1 MIHGNEKGSSAVE
14 FTLAAILFF
23 AVLFSI
29 VEYALMSYVN
39 LTMQHAVREGTRY
52 AVTGRSDDGEG
63 NPLEYAHFDVGNE
76 ETHWLEDERFNA
88 MVEKIHSQSM
98 GFFDKVL
105 DPGDIVVT
113 KVNGDNIQ
121 SHDWNDTNL
130 NGVEDAGEGWD
141 YYYPGSAG
149 DIIVVKLNCTWP
161 VITPLIRPFY
171 SDGNYHFTVA
181 STMRNERFD

>member
-1 MIHGNEKGSSAVE
+1 MIHGNEKGSSVVE

-29 VEYALMSYVN
+29 VEYALMAYVN

-52 AVTGRSDDGEG
+52 AVTGRQDMAYKTYDETD
-63 NPLEYAHFDVGNE
+63 P
-76 ETHWLEDERFNA
+76 ETHWLADERFNA

-98 GFFDKVL
+98 GFFDRVL
-105 DPGDIVVT
+105 DPEDIVVT
-113 KVNGDNIQ
+113 EVNGNNIQ
-121 SHDWNDTNL
+121 GHDWNDTNA
-130 NGVEDAGEGWD
+130 NGVEDPGEGWD
-141 YYYPGSAG
+141 YYYPGNAG
-149 DIIVVKLNCTWP
+149 NIIVVKLNCTWP

-171 SDGNYHFTVA
+171 SDGNYHFSVA